1 MFGSLKSRIL
11 AVIFAGAVLIAIDG
25 STISPILE
33 SIQKSFGVNE
43 SVITWIFNIEIL
55 FLMLGTPIMAKLSD
69 RYGRK
74 YIYIF

>member
-25 STISPILE
+25 STVSPILE

-55 FLMLGTPIMAKLSD
+55 FLMLGIQ
-69 RYGRK
+69 
-74 YIYIF
+74 